1 MTYGDLSSS
10 STVIFDVQPVA
21 EFTIIGPLDGRISL
35 KPGETVDVSLDLINT
50 GTMDLV
56 LSASVSGLPT
66 GAGVTFSDIEVD
78 LDAGNTQVVTMSI
91 SMVSTAQSG
100 TYPIVVSYSSD
111 DYTDSLNLE
120 MQVADSVGSVSYTH
134 LRAHET

>member
-1 MTYGDLSSS
+1 M
-10 STVIFDVQPVA
+10 A

-66 GAGVTFSDIEVD
+66 GAGVTFSDIDVG

-100 TYPIVVSYSSD
+100 TYHIVI
-111 DYTDSLNLE
+111 LFF
-120 MQVADSVGSVSYTH
+120 
-134 LRAHET
+134 R